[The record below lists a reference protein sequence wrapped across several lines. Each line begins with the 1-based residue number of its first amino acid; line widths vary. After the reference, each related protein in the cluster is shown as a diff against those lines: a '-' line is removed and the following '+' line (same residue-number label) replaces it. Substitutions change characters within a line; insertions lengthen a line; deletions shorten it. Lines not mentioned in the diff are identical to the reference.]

1 MPWPQNFE
9 HTQFAEDSMSQPVR
23 NHVFVSYSHADEEYL
38 KRLRVHLG
46 LLERRNIKIWTD
58 KDIAPGM
65 KWQDEIKDALSR
77 TKVAVLMIST
87 DFLSSDFITK
97 QELPP
102 LLAAAQ
108 SEGVE
113 ILPVIVKPSAF
124 GDIEV
129 EPLSCYQAVNMGRP
143 LVKLKDDAEREEEF
157 VRILQVIRKHMEGAP
172 RPPGTGTTRVAAA
185 SQQPIEMDEAEPDA
199 SEEETYDDTGEEP
212 QDEESQDEEPPP
224 LEEALGADLEAML
237 ADPRAQALL
246 IQAVTDNGAVDL
258 MLVTEGRDGTVLL
271 EVLANDELPPD
282 FKMNREAQRH
292 LVDELGFNPPEMR
305 GDRFFGIYG
314 AEGEGVDLGEVTGL
328 IVAALGD
335 VFGVPG
341 ADANVAWQVLEQ

>member
-1 MPWPQNFE
+1 MPQL
-9 HTQFAEDSMSQPVR
+9 VR
-23 NHVFVSYSHADEEYL
+23 NQVFVSYSHADEEYL

-65 KWQDEIKDALSR
+65 KWQDEIRSALSR
-77 TKVAVLMIST
+77 TKVAILMIST

-102 LLAAAQ
+102 LLAAASQ
-108 SEGVE
+108 EGVE

-172 RPPGTGTTRVAAA
+172 RPVAPPVAPEEDPGTEDE
-185 SQQPIEMDEAEPDA
+185 IDEAQESGAEDQ
-199 SEEETYDDTGEEP
+199 DGG
-212 QDEESQDEEPPP
+212 QDEEAPALD
-224 LEEALGADLEAML
+224 EALCADLEAML
-237 ADPRAQALL
+237 ADPCAQALS
-246 IQAVTDNGAVDL
+246 IQAAMDDGGVEL
-258 MLVTEGRDGTVLL
+258 MLVTEGRDGTVLVEL
-271 EVLANDELPPD
+271 LGNDELPPG

-292 LVDELGFNPPEMR
+292 LVEQLGFNPPEVR
-305 GDRFFGIYG
+305 GDRFWSIHG
-314 AEGEGVDLGEVTGL
+314 AEGEDVDLGAVTEQ
-328 IVAALGD
+328 IVAALAD
-335 VFGVPG
+335 IFGVPG
-341 ADANVAWQVLEQ
+341 DDADVAWQVLEQ

>member
-1 MPWPQNFE
+1 MPQSP
-9 HTQFAEDSMSQPVR
+9 R
-23 NHVFVSYSHADEEYL
+23 NQVFVSYSHADEEFL

-65 KWQDEIKDALSR
+65 KWQDEIKNALSK

-102 LLAAAQ
+102 LLAAANR
-108 SEGVE
+108 EGVE

-172 RPPGTGTTRVAAA
+172 RPSAPPVTPEEDAGTEDEVEAAEEV
-185 SQQPIEMDEAEPDA
+185 IAEDQ
-199 SEEETYDDTGEEP
+199 DGG
-212 QDEESQDEEPPP
+212 QDEEAPALD
-224 LEEALGADLEAML
+224 EALCADLEAML
-237 ADPRAQALL
+237 ADPRAQALS
-246 IQAVTDNGAVDL
+246 IQAVTDQGAAEL
-258 MLVTEGRDGTVLL
+258 MLVTEGRDGTVLVEL
-271 EVLANDELPPD
+271 LGNEELPPL
-282 FKMNREAQRH
+282 FRMTRETQQH
-292 LVDELGFNPPEMR
+292 LVEVLGFNPPEIR
-305 GDRFFGIYG
+305 GDRFWNIYG
-314 AEGEGVDLGEVTGL
+314 AEGEEVDLAQVTES
-328 IVAALGD
+328 IIALTD
-335 VFGVPG
+335 VFAVPG
-341 ADANVAWQVLEQ
+341 DDADVAWQVLEQ

>member
-1 MPWPQNFE
+1 
-9 HTQFAEDSMSQPVR
+9 MSQPVR

-157 VRILQVIRKHMEGAP
+157 VRILQLIRKHMEGAP
-172 RPPGTGTTRVAAA
+172 RPPATAPPPRAAA
-185 SQQPIEMDEAEPDA
+185 VGQQPAGMDLAGPEASPDDNYDDPEEAEAEPQ
-199 SEEETYDDTGEEP
+199 P
-212 QDEESQDEEPPP
+212 LP
-224 LEEALGADLEAML
+224 LEIALGADLEAML
-237 ADPRAQALL
+237 ADPLAQALA
-246 IQAVTDNGAVDL
+246 IQAVTDAGGVDL

-271 EVLANDELPPD
+271 EVLGNDELPPG
-282 FKMNREAQRH
+282 FKMNRDAQRH
-292 LVDELGFNPPEMR
+292 LVEQLGLNPPEIR
-305 GDRFFGIYG
+305 GDRFFGVYG
-314 AEGEGVDLGEVTGL
+314 ADGEDVNLDELIGV
-328 IVAALGD
+328 IVLALAD

-341 ADANVAWQVLEQ
+341 EDADVAWQVLEQ